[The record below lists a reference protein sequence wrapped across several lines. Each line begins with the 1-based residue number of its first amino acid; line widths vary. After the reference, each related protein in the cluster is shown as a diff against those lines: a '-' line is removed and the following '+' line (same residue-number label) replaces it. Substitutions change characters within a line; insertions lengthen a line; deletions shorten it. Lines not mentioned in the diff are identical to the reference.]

1 MSQVY
6 NFSAG
11 PAMLPKQ
18 VLQVMQD
25 ELPSYLCKY
34 SHHNN
39 AEPQQSPSLT
49 NAQYGRNLLFSGI
62 NKFSPLL
69 YQAFSS
75 CKIMID

>member
-25 ELPSYLCKY
+25 ELLEC
-34 SHHNN
+34 
-39 AEPQQSPSLT
+39 
-49 NAQYGRNLLFSGI
+49 
-62 NKFSPLL
+62 NKL
-69 YQAFSS
+69 
-75 CKIMID
+75 IGTMEN

>member
-25 ELPSYLCKY
+25 ELLEYVVPK
-34 SHHNN
+34 H
-39 AEPQQSPSLT
+39 
-49 NAQYGRNLLFSGI
+49 R
-62 NKFSPLL
+62 
-69 YQAFSS
+69 
-75 CKIMID
+75 